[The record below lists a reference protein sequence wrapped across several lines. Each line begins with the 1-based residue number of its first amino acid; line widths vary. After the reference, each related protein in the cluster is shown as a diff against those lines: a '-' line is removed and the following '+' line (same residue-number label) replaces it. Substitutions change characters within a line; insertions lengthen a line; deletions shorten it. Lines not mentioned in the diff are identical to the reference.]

1 MSADEFEKRFQRHVE
16 FMLEQQARFDARQA
30 QFEERQALFEERQGL
45 FEERQ
50 ALFEERLIRL
60 ERVQEQQAESIN
72 RLVEVVDSAVDEMHE
87 GFNKLI
93 AVNEL
98 TNSLIEKLTLL
109 EIQNSQR
116 LTAVEQRVDN
126 IEEKRS

>member
-30 QFEERQALFEERQGL
+30 QFEERQGLFEERQGL

-50 ALFEERLIRL
+50 ALFEERLNRL
-60 ERVQEQQAESIN
+60 EQVQEQQAENIN
-72 RLVEVVDSAVDEMHE
+72 QMVEAVESAVDEMRE

-93 AVNEL
+93 ATNEL

-109 EIQNSQR
+109 SIQNSQR
-116 LTAVEQRVDN
+116 LTAVDQRVDKL
-126 IEEKRS
+126 EEKRS

>member
-30 QFEERQALFEERQGL
+30 QFEERQVQ

-50 ALFEERLIRL
+50 ALFEERLGRL
-60 ERVQEQQAESIN
+60 EQVQEQQAENIN
-72 RLVEVVDSAVDEMHE
+72 RLVETVDSVVDEMRE

-93 AVNEL
+93 AANEL
-98 TNSLIEKLTLL
+98 TNSLIEKLTHLA
-109 EIQNSQR
+109 IQNSQR
-116 LTAVEQRVDN
+116 LTVVEQRVDKL
-126 IEEKRS
+126 EEKPS